1 MAILEKLG
9 NRDQNSNLCIR
20 DLLIDLMNKMIN
32 RAAAVVAR

>member
-9 NRDQNSNLCIR
+9 NKDQNLNLYIR
-20 DLLIDLMNKMIN
+20 DLLIEHMNKMIN